1 MIGEKKFI
9 PLYEIITGKKIDIGK
24 FIEEEEKYGKE
35 EEYQEKA
42 EFGGEPEEIQLEI
55 PQVEGEEIS
64 ELSEEELELKKKFEE
79 EIPIYEIEPE
89 AEIPEVEEIEEPK
102 EDKKELKLSGFEIFD
117 SEYFEEPEHKK
128 IYVEEEIVL
137 DKKEESEDIF
147 SESEER
153 KKRKIVEFLSGS
165 SKTVEGE
172 EDIKRRLRISVP
184 HGEISGSQS
193 DVQLKDT
200 EEKSKISSMEAKEKE
215 KFQVSPEPQR
225 EDVSGGRKP
234 FIHEIIDK
242 IRTDIISRAEVEAK
256 RRLDEA
262 ERKAKE
268 IIENAYKEAEKII
281 NEAVSR
287 SIDLSREI
295 EKEAEEKGYK
305 HGFEKGYEEGKEKGY
320 EDGYKKSISEGRYAI
335 EMMRKIS
342 DELHYAKERFSDDF
356 PKIVLHLTLVA
367 LKTILMVDAIKDEEL
382 VIRVLK
388 DALEKVKDFKIIK
401 VRVNEDDFQL
411 VKKFAQ
417 IPQDVEIIPDKTVER
432 GDVKIEMREGYFE
445 SSIKWRQKIIED
457 VLKSELESLLSQPE
471 QVREGKQTLKE
482 KFREAVKEEISQISQ
497 ETSHDETQSHQ
508 GAEIQEK
515 KEIEEKK

>member
-9 PLYEIITGKKIDIGK
+9 PLYEIITGKRLDISK
-24 FIEEEEKYGKE
+24 FIEGEEEHKE
-35 EEYQEKA
+35 ET
-42 EFGGEPEEIQLEI
+42 EFRKEPEEIEVEI
-55 PQVEGEEIS
+55 PQVEKEEIL
-64 ELSEEELELKKKFEE
+64 EFAEEELELKKKFEE
-79 EIPIYEIEPE
+79 EKTEYGIEPE
-89 AEIPEVEEIEEPK
+89 VEIPEIEEPK
-102 EDKKELKLSGFEIFD
+102 EQEKKLKLSGFEISD

-137 DKKEESEDIF
+137 DKKEKTEDIF
-147 SESEER
+147 SESEE
-153 KKRKIVEFLSGS
+153 KKRRKIVEFLSGS

-172 EDIKRRLRISVP
+172 EDIKRRLRISIP
-184 HGEISGSQS
+184 KEDISVSQS
-193 DVQLKDT
+193 DIQLKDT

-215 KFQVSPEPQR
+215 KFQVSSESQR
-225 EDVSGGRKP
+225 EDVSVGRKP
-234 FIHEIIDK
+234 FIHEIIDR

-262 ERKAKE
+262 EKKARE

-320 EDGYKKSISEGRYAI
+320 EEGYKKSISEGRYAI

-367 LKTILMVDAIKDEEL
+367 VKTILMVDAIKDEEL

-401 VRVNEDDFQL
+401 IRVNEADLEL

-457 VLKSELESLLSQPE
+457 VLRSELESLLTQPE
-471 QVREGKQTLKE
+471 QVRVEKQTLKE
-482 KFREAVKEEISQISQ
+482 KFREAVKEEISQMKQ
-497 ETSHDETQSHQ
+497 ETSHDETQSQ
-508 GAEIQEK
+508 QTTGTEDNEKVGEK
-515 KEIEEKK
+515 KS